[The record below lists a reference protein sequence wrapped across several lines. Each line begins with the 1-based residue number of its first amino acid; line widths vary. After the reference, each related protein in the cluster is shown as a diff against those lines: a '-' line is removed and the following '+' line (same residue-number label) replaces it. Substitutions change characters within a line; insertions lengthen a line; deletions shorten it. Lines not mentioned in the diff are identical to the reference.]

1 MMWRERGIS
10 FTDLITKL
18 ITLAQK
24 RYQSA
29 SRIEHQFNSSLN
41 F

>member
-1 MMWRERGIS
+1 MMWKERGIS

-18 ITLAQK
+18 INLSLERNK
-24 RYQSA
+24 LND
-29 SRIEHQFNSSLN
+29 RIQHNFASSLK